1 MQARYQETEASS
13 QNVAIRWWI
22 DGSVDVRSEFRI
34 LDAEYD
40 LGKTEFCRSL
50 DGIGLSTNNSG
61 YVQTEKRRFN
71 RIMRTRQKID
81 E

>member
-1 MQARYQETEASS
+1 MQARYQETEAGS
-13 QNVAIRWWI
+13 QNVAIHWWR
-22 DGSVDVRSEFRI
+22 DGSVDVHPESRI

-50 DGIGLSTNNSG
+50 DGIELSMNNSG

-71 RIMRTRQKID
+71 RIVRTRR
-81 E
+81 